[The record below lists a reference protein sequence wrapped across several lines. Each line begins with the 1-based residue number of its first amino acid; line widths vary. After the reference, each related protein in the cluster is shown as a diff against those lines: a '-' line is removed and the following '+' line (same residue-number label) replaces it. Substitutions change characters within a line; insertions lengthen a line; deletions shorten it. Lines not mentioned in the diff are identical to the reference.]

1 MRVLIVEDNLK
12 MRELLRV
19 FLADVAEVDEC
30 SDGDEVIA
38 TYSKFR
44 PAWVVMDVN
53 MKRMSGIAATRLLK
67 AAFPESRVI
76 MLSKHDDEELK
87 CAAREAG
94 ALDYLLKDDLNA
106 LRNFLCEPAI
116 ARE

>member
-19 FLADVAEVDEC
+19 LLADVADVHEC

-38 TYSKFR
+38 TYTRLR

-53 MKRMSGIAATRLLK
+53 MKRLGGIAATRLLK
-67 AAFPESRVI
+67 AAFPESRVV
-76 MLSKHDDEELK
+76 MLSEHNDEDIRS
-87 CAAREAG
+87 AAG
-94 ALDYLLKDDLNA
+94 AAGASQYLVKDDLNA
-106 LRNFLCEPAI
+106 LRSFLLA
-116 ARE
+116 AVK